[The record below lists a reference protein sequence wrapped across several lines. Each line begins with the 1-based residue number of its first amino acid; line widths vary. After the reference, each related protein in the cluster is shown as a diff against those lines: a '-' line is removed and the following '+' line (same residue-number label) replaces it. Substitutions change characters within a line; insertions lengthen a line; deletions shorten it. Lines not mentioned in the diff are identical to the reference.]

1 MDARRTRIP
10 PRAASL
16 AAALVVAVG
25 CFAAARA
32 QAAGLFLTEMA
43 TPDLGTA
50 AAGRAAAA
58 DNAATA
64 FGNPAGMTR
73 LDSSQI
79 LGGLQGG
86 WGIVEFDKG
95 NDTTVSG
102 GNGGN
107 AVGGFPGAGF
117 YGVYSA
123 TPDLKFGLSLGSNF
137 GLSAR
142 YEKDWSGRYYSEQT
156 ELTTLGAFPVA
167 AYRIN
172 KWLSDGAGA
181 QVIYAK
187 LTEKVGVNAVL
198 GGGDASVDIGA
209 DDVGYGGMAGI
220 LIEPVEGTRF
230 GVTYTSQVDL
240 HFKDRP
246 KTNNLG
252 PVLDPLLSG
261 GAKID
266 LGLTIPQTV
275 MVSGY
280 HDLTPEIAIMG
291 NVTWQDWSEFGKP
304 SLEVTST
311 TSRSVNANLDYD
323 DTWGFALGGRWRFL
337 PEWSWSVGGS
347 FDTSPMSKKQR
358 SPALPMDQQYRIGT
372 GVQYALSDR
381 ITLGAAYEYAN
392 LGPNDIDRSRPLAGT
407 LQGDYKTAEIHFF
420 NVTAA
425 WKF

>member
-1 MDARRTRIP
+1 
-10 PRAASL
+10 
-16 AAALVVAVG
+16 
-25 CFAAARA
+25 
-32 QAAGLFLTEMA
+32 
-43 TPDLGTA
+43 
-50 AAGRAAAA
+50 
-58 DNAATA
+58 
-64 FGNPAGMTR
+64 
-73 LDSSQI
+73 
-79 LGGLQGG
+79 
-86 WGIVEFDKG
+86 
-95 NDTTVSG
+95 
-102 GNGGN
+102 
-107 AVGGFPGAGF
+107 
-117 YGVYSA
+117 
-123 TPDLKFGLSLGSNF
+123 
-137 GLSAR
+137 
-142 YEKDWSGRYYSEQT
+142 
-156 ELTTLGAFPVA
+156 
-167 AYRIN
+167 
-172 KWLSDGAGA
+172 
-181 QVIYAK
+181 
-187 LTEKVGVNAVL
+187 
-198 GGGDASVDIGA
+198 
-209 DDVGYGGMAGI
+209 MAGV

-252 PVLDPLLSG
+252 PVLENTLNG
-261 GAKID
+261 GAKVD

-311 TSRSVNANLDYD
+311 TSRSVTANLDYD

-372 GVQYALSDR
+372 GVQYALSNR

-407 LQGDYKTAEIHFF
+407 LQGDYKTSEIHFF
-420 NVTAA
+420 NVTVG